1 MRIGELAAEAGVNLQ
16 TIRFYE
22 RRGLLREPP
31 RLMSGY
37 RTYSA
42 EAVRT
47 IRFIKRCQGLG
58 FTLTEI
64 AELLQVR
71 ERRSVNAARVRTMA
85 EAKVQDID
93 ERIRGLQNMRDELSR
108 LLSRCT
114 CGTGPTVCPALE
126 AMDQHESLEARPSI
140 AWAGASIHR

>member
-37 RTYSA
+37 RTYSP

-47 IRFIKRCQGLG
+47 IRFIKRCQRLG
-58 FTLTEI
+58 FSLAEI
-64 AELLQVR
+64 TELLLER
-71 ERRSVNAARVRTMA
+71 ERRSANAAKVRAMA
-85 EAKVQDID
+85 EAKLRDID
-93 ERIRGLQNMRDELSR
+93 EHIGELQTMRDELRR
-108 LLSRCT
+108 LLARCT
-114 CGTGPTVCPALE
+114 CGVGPSICPALE
-126 AMDQHESLEARPSI
+126 AIDRHESLEARSSRAFTLP
-140 AWAGASIHR
+140 